1 MVPNDDKDWDLTQV
15 SPVLKASINGVSRD
29 MVTTVGKD
37 GILRTLDKLTHEPLY
52 ETPITTIE
60 NYDVPVTTEGVRA
73 CPGVTGGVLWSGPA
87 YHPDEKILITAA
99 LDYCTRFIADENVE
113 YVPGQ
118 LYMGGQ
124 FQMDDEMSGWL
135 TAVDVETGEV
145 RWKYHARFPMVA
157 AVTTTAGGLV
167 ISGTLDGNLMFF
179 DAGTGEIVNSIYT
192 GAQIGGGNI
201 SYEVE
206 GKQYIAVG
214 SGTGMLTVQPPG
226 AELPRE
232 GAIIVYSL
240 VSE

>member
-1 MVPNDDKDWDLTQV
+1 
-15 SPVLKASINGVSRD
+15 
-29 MVTTVGKD
+29 
-37 GILRTLDKLTHEPLY
+37 
-52 ETPITTIE
+52 
-60 NYDVPVTTEGVRA
+60 
-73 CPGVTGGVLWSGPA
+73 
-87 YHPDEKILITAA
+87 
-99 LDYCTRFIADENVE
+99 
-113 YVPGQ
+113 
-118 LYMGGQ
+118 
-124 FQMDDEMSGWL
+124 MDDEMSGWL

-179 DAGTGEIVNSIYT
+179 EAGTGEIVNSIYT
-192 GAQIGGGNI
+192 GAQIGGGII

-240 VSE
+240 ESE